1 MSSILAMSGYAQTID
16 TVPFVITKPGN
27 YTLITDLTLSQT
39 AQSTTAIFVKADN
52 VVIDLRGFTLA
63 GYNTGGN
70 TTYGIANVNK
80 LGIPKPITNLTI
92 QGGTITGFDVAVQLG
107 NAQFVVQNLS
117 VLNDVFG
124 VSATTCLFSSIRNC
138 LIVSTLSPTNPVGQ
152 GGVDLFGCTGIVV
165 KNNQIGNQSIGGL
178 TQETGGTPSKGCSF
192 IYNNFANCPTGLLLG
207 SVDKYQGNVTTNCP
221 TPFSGGTAVGTE
233 NN

>member
-1 MSSILAMSGYAQTID
+1 MSGYAQTID
-16 TVPFVITKPGN
+16 GVPFVITKPGT
-27 YTLITDLTLSQT
+27 YTLAKDLTLSQT

-63 GYNTGGN
+63 GYSTGGN

-80 LGIPKPITNLTI
+80 QGIPKPIINLTI
-92 QGGTITGFDVAVQLG
+92 QGGAINGFDIAVQLG
-107 NAQFVVQNLS
+107 NAQFAVENLR
-117 VLNDVFG
+117 VLNNVFG
-124 VSATTCLFSSIRNC
+124 VSASTCLFSSIKNC
-138 LIVSTLSPTNPVGQ
+138 LIVSTLPISNPAGQ
-152 GGVDLFGCTGIVV
+152 LGVSLFGCTGIVV
-165 KNNQIGNQSIGGL
+165 KNNQIGNQVIGCVS
-178 TQETGGTPSKGCSF
+178 QSTGSPPSLGCSF